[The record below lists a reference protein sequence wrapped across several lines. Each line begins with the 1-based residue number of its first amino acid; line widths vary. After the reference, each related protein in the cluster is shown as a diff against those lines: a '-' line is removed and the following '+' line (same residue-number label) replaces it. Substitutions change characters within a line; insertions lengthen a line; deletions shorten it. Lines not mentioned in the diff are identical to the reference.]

1 MVYSGPQK
9 YPGASTTYWYQGKYG
24 GDRMESNVGVL
35 HTTEGRS
42 VPSYG
47 GGASAPNF
55 TALPDIKNK
64 RLVWYQHFDFD
75 RSSRALVNRSG
86 GVETNTMNAVQVE
99 LVGTCDPKYK
109 TSWGSRRAGVDYL
122 FWPDAPD
129 WALKE
134 LAKFVKWAHENHGVR
149 LQSLPQS
156 QWRAYPSSYGATS
169 SRLTNS
175 EWLAFYGWCGH
186 QHVPEN
192 SHGDPGNLR
201 MDKVLAYAKGED
213 LADTGGS
220 AVALTETDLHN
231 IWYKDIIPAQP
242 EPYENEDWHKG
253 NKTWTVK
260 YTLYTIVRAGR
271 EILDRVKKLDAKVD
285 AVQTPTVDLDALAT
299 KIVAQLGDDLA
310 DVIADKLSERLKS

>member
-9 YPGASTTYWYQGKYG
+9 YPGASTAYWFQKTYG

-35 HTTEGRS
+35 HTTGGTS

-55 TALPDIKNK
+55 TALPDMKNH

-75 RSSRALVNRSG
+75 RSSRALVNKSG

-109 TSWGSRRAGVDYL
+109 TSWGNKRAGVDYI

-129 WALKE
+129 WALAE
-134 LAKFVKWAHENHGVR
+134 VGKFVKWAHDQHKVK
-149 LQSLPQS
+149 LHTLPQS
-156 QWRAYPSSYGATS
+156 QWKAYPSSYGATS
-169 SRLTNS
+169 SRLTGS

-201 MDKVLAYAKGED
+201 MDKILAYAKGED
-213 LADTGGS
+213 LADTGG
-220 AVALTETDLHN
+220 AVALTKDDIHD
-231 IWYKDIIPAQP
+231 IWYADLIPAQP
-242 EPYENEDWHKG
+242 EPYENQDWHDG

-260 YTLYTIVRAGR
+260 YAVYTIVRAGR
-271 EILDRVKKLDAKVD
+271 EILARVKGLEKSVAEVG
-285 AVQTPTVDLDALAT
+285 TPTVDLDALADR
-299 KIVAQLGDDLA
+299 IVERLGDDLA
-310 DVIADKLSERLKS
+310 DVVADKLAERLKS